1 MGAVKSPEPKMRGQ
15 PVLEELARAKV
26 NLTLRVLGRRADGYH
41 GLDSI
46 VAFGDV
52 GDVVRLLPGAP
63 TRVCVTGAFASE
75 IVGENLAARA
85 LAMLQTAEPRLTL
98 GEIAIEKRLPVAAG
112 LGGGSAD
119 AAAVLRLVRLLNA
132 ELAAE
137 IDWEEIALAL
147 GSDVLVCLGS
157 RSCRMQGRGDV
168 LTPLPYEIQVP
179 AVLVNAREKMPAD
192 KTARMFKMLNA
203 DELDDADE
211 ADKGDAFVHFADGM
225 NDLEVVAAAQFESVR
240 IVLRRLRR
248 MERARWARMSGA
260 GPSCFAVFDTIAGA
274 ESAAK
279 EIAEMEPSWW
289 VQATTLA

>member
-41 GLDSI
+41 ALDSI

-63 TRVCVTGAFASE
+63 TRVRVTGAFASE

-85 LAMLQTAEPRLTL
+85 LAMLQIAEPRLTL

-137 IDWEEIALAL
+137 IDWDGIALAL
-147 GSDVLVCLGS
+147 GSDVPVCLAS
-157 RSCRMQGRGDV
+157 RSCRMEGRGDV

-179 AVLVNAREKMPAD
+179 AVLVNAREVMPAD

-203 DELDDADE
+203 DDLDDADK
-211 ADKGDAFVHFADGM
+211 DDAFVHFADGM
-225 NDLEVVAAAQFESVR
+225 NDLEVVAASQFESVR
-240 IVLRRLRR
+240 VVLRRLRR

-260 GPSCFAVFDTIAGA
+260 GPSCFAVFDTIGGA
-274 ESAAK
+274 ERAAR
-279 EIAEMEPSWW
+279 ELAETEPGWW
-289 VQATTLA
+289 VQATTLV